1 MRLGFHMLPIIYNQK
16 LKQAEILKNNYK
28 LKDALNI
35 LNDFEDEKVL
45 TNRERVQFFDP
56 SYWYV

>member
-1 MRLGFHMLPIIYNQK
+1 MLPIIYNQK
-16 LKQAEILKNNYK
+16 LNQAEILKNNYK